1 MRRHLAGTLRR
12 GKLDTAAP
20 GRAWTAM
27 SLRWRKLLG
36 TMAVVLFL
44 VAYSLLAMV
53 LGGTLLVGQP
63 HLVELVGFIALGLL
77 WLPGAMAIIRWM
89 SRGSTG

>member
-1 MRRHLAGTLRR
+1 MQEG
-12 GKLDTAAP
+12 
-20 GRAWTAM
+20 M
-27 SLRWRKLLG
+27 SSRWRKLLG
-36 TMAVVLFL
+36 TIAVIIFL

-63 HLVELVGFIALGLL
+63 HWLELAGFIALGLL

-89 SRGSTG
+89 SRGSAG

>member
-1 MRRHLAGTLRR
+1 
-12 GKLDTAAP
+12 
-20 GRAWTAM
+20 M
-27 SLRWRKLLG
+27 SIRWRKPLG

-63 HLVELVGFIALGLL
+63 RLIELAGFIALGLL
-77 WLPGAMAIIRWM
+77 WLPGVMAIIRWM
-89 SRGSTG
+89 SRNSTG

>member
-1 MRRHLAGTLRR
+1 
-12 GKLDTAAP
+12 
-20 GRAWTAM
+20 M
-27 SLRWRKLLG
+27 SIRWRKLLG

-53 LGGTLLVGQP
+53 LGDTLLVGQP
-63 HLVELVGFIALGLL
+63 RVIELVGFIVLGLL

-89 SRGSTG
+89 SRDSTG

>member
-1 MRRHLAGTLRR
+1 
-12 GKLDTAAP
+12 
-20 GRAWTAM
+20 M
-27 SLRWRKLLG
+27 SIRWRKLLG

-63 HLVELVGFIALGLL
+63 RFIELVGFIALGLL

-89 SRGSTG
+89 SRDSTG